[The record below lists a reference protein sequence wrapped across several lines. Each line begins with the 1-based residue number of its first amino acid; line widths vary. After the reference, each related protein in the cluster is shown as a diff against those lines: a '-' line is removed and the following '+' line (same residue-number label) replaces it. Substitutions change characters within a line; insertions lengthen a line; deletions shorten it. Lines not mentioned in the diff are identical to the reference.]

1 MKRSLLVAPILLLA
15 AVGCSASGSEPSG
28 RVVTSQQSIQGGQ
41 ADPDHLYV
49 LGMYMQ
55 VGKYGGAMCS
65 GTLIAPN
72 LVLTARHCIAPSL
85 GSTDY
90 VVCGQSGFGSPYSG
104 NNVYVTD
111 DISVSQQSDWYQGAD
126 VRVPDAGNDTCG
138 YDVALVI
145 LKDSLPIAPAVPRID
160 QEVQPGE
167 AYSAIGYGSTG
178 SGYGGSRMILS
189 NLTVQCAGETCPSY
203 SGVQSTEWGGDTGVC
218 SGDSGGPAL
227 DKDSKVIGVVSR
239 GLQGCESPTYGAVW
253 VWRDWI
259 IQTALEAAEKGGY
272 EPPFW
277 ALSGKSDPEEPPVDP
292 GGGAAG
298 ASSNDPQGAACTGSQ
313 DCASGYVCYSP
324 TGSTTDGYCTAT
336 CDANT
341 ACAGGLSCD
350 ANGICLAPSNGADAG
365 SNGGGCTV
373 AYGDERGP
381 VKPVPWI
388 VGLGVAGLA
397 VLRRRRR

>member
-145 LKDSLPIAPAVPRID
+145 LKDSLPIALRCRASIKRCSRERHTPPLATEARAPA
-160 QEVQPGE
+160 
-167 AYSAIGYGSTG
+167 
-178 SGYGGSRMILS
+178 
-189 NLTVQCAGETCPSY
+189 
-203 SGVQSTEWGGDTGVC
+203 
-218 SGDSGGPAL
+218 
-227 DKDSKVIGVVSR
+227 
-239 GLQGCESPTYGAVW
+239 
-253 VWRDWI
+253 
-259 IQTALEAAEKGGY
+259 TAARA
-272 EPPFW
+272 
-277 ALSGKSDPEEPPVDP
+277 
-292 GGGAAG
+292 
-298 ASSNDPQGAACTGSQ
+298 
-313 DCASGYVCYSP
+313 
-324 TGSTTDGYCTAT
+324 
-336 CDANT
+336 
-341 ACAGGLSCD
+341 
-350 ANGICLAPSNGADAG
+350 
-365 SNGGGCTV
+365 
-373 AYGDERGP
+373 
-381 VKPVPWI
+381 
-388 VGLGVAGLA
+388 
-397 VLRRRRR
+397 